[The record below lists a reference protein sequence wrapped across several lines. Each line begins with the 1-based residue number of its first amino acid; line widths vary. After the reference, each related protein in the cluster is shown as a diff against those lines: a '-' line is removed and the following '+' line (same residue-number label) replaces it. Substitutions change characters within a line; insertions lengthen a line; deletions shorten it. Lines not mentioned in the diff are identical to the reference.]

1 MRISTR
7 DERRRPLAFAVLS
20 GLAVLAL
27 PDVGEPAVDTTV
39 VLLLAT
45 LPLTSAG
52 IDRDAIVRQAGCEE
66 RAAIT
71 IVQESAGEPD
81 SRWIVIVR
89 CFIPVI
95 PMAEILRTNPWEA
108 PRQAQGPCMAS
119 PFAGWCAD
127 GSKKP

>member
-1 MRISTR
+1 MMQRLI
-7 DERRRPLAFAVLS
+7 LAFAVLS

-71 IVQESAGEPD
+71 VVQESASEPD

-89 CFIPVI
+89 CLIPV
-95 PMAEILRTNPWEA
+95 AEILRTNPWEA
-108 PRQAQGPCMAS
+108 ARQAQGPCVPS
-119 PFAGWCAD
+119 PFAGWCQNVAR
-127 GSKKP
+127 P